1 MRSLSVYLVGR
12 LAIFA
17 LLAGLLYLIGLRS
30 FYLLLAA
37 LLLSVPISVLV
48 LKRPRQSLSG
58 DIERRLD
65 RRRADRRD
73 LRAALRGDEPDEQD

>member
-1 MRSLSVYLVGR
+1 VRSLSVYLLGR

-17 LLAGLLYLIGLRS
+17 VLAGLLYLVGLRS

-37 LLLSVPISVLV
+37 LLLSVPISVLL

-65 RRRADRRD
+65 RWRADRRD
-73 LRAALRGDEPDEQD
+73 LRAALRGDDSDEQD